1 VTKERLKEYIALKR
15 EIAQFEIELAELLD
29 ASAVNR
35 SVLTGLPN
43 VGGLSD
49 KTARFAMESVRLYA
63 ILNSKKLK
71 AVNLC
76 EEIENCI
83 ESLPALE
90 RTLMRERY
98 ILGKDWEEVC
108 CSIGYSW
115 RQTHRLH
122 GKILKKINMA

>member
-1 VTKERLKEYIALKR
+1 VTKDRLKEYRALKR
-15 EIAQFEIELAELLD
+15 EITQFEDELHEWLD
-29 ASAVNR
+29 ASCSNR

-43 VGGLSD
+43 VGGMSD
-49 KTARFAMESVRLYA
+49 STARVAMESVRLYS
-63 ILNSKKLK
+63 LLHSKKLK
-71 AVNLC
+71 AIALC

-83 ESLPALE
+83 ESLPPLE

-108 CSIGYSW
+108 CFIGYSW

-122 GKILKKINMA
+122 SKALKKINMA